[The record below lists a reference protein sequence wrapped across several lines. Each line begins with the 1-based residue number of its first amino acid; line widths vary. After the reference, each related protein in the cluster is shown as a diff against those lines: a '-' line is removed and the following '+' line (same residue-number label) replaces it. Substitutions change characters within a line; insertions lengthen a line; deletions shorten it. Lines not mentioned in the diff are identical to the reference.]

1 VHPIDRAHRRL
12 IGPHAIIARLSAL
25 HLHSH
30 TPNLFIH
37 PPPPK
42 TLHPSP
48 SICYQYSKDIS
59 HTQETERKTAV
70 NFDLDEEQSEI
81 RDMVRRFTER
91 EITPYAGAWDE
102 NNHFPREI
110 YTHMAELGLMGM
122 TTPEEYSGSNLSRL
136 SGALVYE
143 ELAKGE
149 MATSVGL
156 SVHNMVTGSIAR
168 FGTAEQR
175 QRWVTRL
182 ATGQLLG
189 AFSLSETASGSDAAS
204 LQCRAESRG
213 DSYILNG
220 SKMWVTNG
228 GEADIYLLMARTS
241 AGKGG
246 AGVSCFIVEKG
257 TPGFSF
263 GKTER
268 KMGLHSSP
276 TRELIFEDCTIPAFN
291 RLGEEGQGF
300 KIALSSL
307 DGGRINIG
315 AVAVGVAQAAFDVAC
330 NYAREREQFG
340 HPIGAF
346 QAIQF
351 MLADM
356 AMKIEAARLLVYYAA
371 YRLAAGQSTSMNAAM
386 AKCFAT
392 DTAMEVTTNAVQ
404 VLGGAGYVRDYPVER
419 YMRDVKVAQI
429 FEGTNQI
436 QRIVIARALL
446 GNLR

>member
-1 VHPIDRAHRRL
+1 M
-12 IGPHAIIARLSAL
+12 
-25 HLHSH
+25 
-30 TPNLFIH
+30 
-37 PPPPK
+37 
-42 TLHPSP
+42 
-48 SICYQYSKDIS
+48 
-59 HTQETERKTAV
+59 

-228 GEADIYLLMARTS
+228 GEADIYLLMARTG
-241 AGKGG
+241 AGKDG

-371 YRLAAGQSTSMNAAM
+371 YRLDAGQSTSMNAAM

>member
-1 VHPIDRAHRRL
+1 M
-12 IGPHAIIARLSAL
+12 
-25 HLHSH
+25 
-30 TPNLFIH
+30 
-37 PPPPK
+37 K
-42 TLHPSP
+42 
-48 SICYQYSKDIS
+48 
-59 HTQETERKTAV
+59 
-70 NFDLDEEQSEI
+70 FDLDEEQAEI
-81 RDMVRRFTER
+81 RDIVRRFTESH
-91 EITPYAGAWDE
+91 ITPYAETWDE
-102 NNHFPREI
+102 HNHFPREV
-110 YTHMAELGLMGM
+110 YTLMAELGLMGM
-122 TTPEEYSGSNLSRL
+122 TIPEEYGGSALSRL

-143 ELAKGE
+143 ELARGE

-156 SVHNMVTGSIAR
+156 SVQNMVAGSIAR
-168 FGTAEQR
+168 FGNAEQI

-182 ATGQLLG
+182 ASGELLG

-204 LQCRAESRG
+204 LQCRAENQG
-213 DSYILNG
+213 NSYLLNG
-220 SKMWVTNG
+220 SKTWVTNG
-228 GEADIYLLMARTS
+228 GEADVYLLMARTS
-241 AGKGG
+241 AGKGASG
-246 AGVSCFIVEKG
+246 ISCFVVEKG

-276 TRELIFEDCTIPAFN
+276 TRELIFENCQIPAFN
-291 RLGEEGQGF
+291 RLGDEGQGF

-307 DGGRINIG
+307 DGGRVNIG
-315 AVAVGVAQAAFDVAC
+315 AVAVGVAQAAFDIAC
-330 NYAREREQFG
+330 NYARERQQFG

-346 QAIQF
+346 QGIQF

-356 AMKIEAARLLVYYAA
+356 AMKIEAARLLVYEAA
-371 YRLAAGQSTSMNAAM
+371 YRLDTGQSASMYASM

-419 YMRDVKVAQI
+419 YMRDVKVSQI

-436 QRIVIARALL
+436 QRIVIARSLL

>member
-1 VHPIDRAHRRL
+1 M
-12 IGPHAIIARLSAL
+12 
-25 HLHSH
+25 
-30 TPNLFIH
+30 
-37 PPPPK
+37 
-42 TLHPSP
+42 
-48 SICYQYSKDIS
+48 
-59 HTQETERKTAV
+59 
-70 NFDLDEEQSEI
+70 NFDLDEEQAEM
-81 RDMVRRFTER
+81 RDTVRRFTEQ
-91 EITPYAGAWDE
+91 EIVPHAEAWDE

-110 YTHMAELGLMGM
+110 YRQVAQLGLMGM
-122 TTPEEYSGSNLSRL
+122 TTPEEYGGSQLSRL
-136 SGALVYE
+136 TAAMIYE
-143 ELAKGE
+143 EIAKGE
-149 MATSVGL
+149 MATAVGL
-156 SVHNMVTGSIAR
+156 SVHNMITGSIAR
-168 FGTAEQR
+168 FGKQEQR
-175 QRWVTRL
+175 QRWVRAL
-182 ATGQLLG
+182 AGGELLG
-189 AFSLSETASGSDAAS
+189 AFSLSEAASGSDAAS
-204 LQCRAESRG
+204 LQCRAERR
-213 DSYILNG
+213 DNYYLLNG
-220 SKMWVTNG
+220 TKMWVTNG
-228 GEADIYLLMARTS
+228 GVADIYLLMART
-241 AGKGG
+241 GGNKGSVG
-246 AGVSCFIVEKG
+246 ITCFVVEKD

-276 TRELIFEDCTIPAFN
+276 TRELIFSDCKVPVAN

-315 AVAVGVAQAAFDVAC
+315 AIAVGVAQAAFEIAR

-356 AMKIEAARLLVYYAA
+356 AMKIEAARLLVYEAA
-371 YRLAAGQSTSMNAAM
+371 YKLDNGQSPGMYAAM

-436 QRIVIARALL
+436 QRVVIARALL